1 MQNFARSS
9 WNPSIGCSKVSPG
22 CLNCYAQNIA
32 TRLQKQGNATYKDG
46 FLFKILPERLKIPLK
61 TKKPT
66 LFFVNSM
73 SDIFHENMP
82 FDFLDEILKIIAKTP
97 NHQYQMLTKRP
108 KIMAKYFKNRQ
119 IPKNLWLG
127 VTIESE
133 HFASRLEILKNLD
146 AFVRWIS
153 FEPLLSSV
161 KGIDLSGISW
171 ACVGAESGARAR
183 KINPIWVREIL
194 SQCRKSGTSLYFHG
208 WGDSGVICDGF
219 DDFKEYPKIFMPKT
233 SLFDF

>member
-1 MQNFARSS
+1 
-9 WNPSIGCSKVSPG
+9 
-22 CLNCYAQNIA
+22 
-32 TRLQKQGNATYKDG
+32 
-46 FLFKILPERLKIPLK
+46 
-61 TKKPT
+61 
-66 LFFVNSM
+66 M

-82 FDFLDEILKIIAKTP
+82 FDFLNEILKIIAKTP

-108 KIMAKYFKNRQ
+108 KIMAKYFKNHQ

-133 HFASRLEILKNLD
+133 FFVSRLEILKNLD

-194 SQCRKSGTSLYFHG
+194 SQCHKSGTSLYFHG
-208 WGDSGVICDGF
+208 WGDSGVICDEF
-219 DDFKEYPKIFMPKT
+219 DDFKEYPKIFTPKT